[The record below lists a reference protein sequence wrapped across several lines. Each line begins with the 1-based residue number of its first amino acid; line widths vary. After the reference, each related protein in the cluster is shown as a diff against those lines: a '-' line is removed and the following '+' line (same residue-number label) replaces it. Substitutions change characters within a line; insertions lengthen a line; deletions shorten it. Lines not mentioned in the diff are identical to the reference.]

1 MPNCIG
7 MMDGTHFP
15 LAFKPRVDP
24 ASYFTR
30 KKEYAIHA
38 LIVCD
43 HNSHIHHITTGWPG
57 SIHDNRVWQNC
68 DLLHNFRKYFGK
80 REYILGDS
88 AFTSSFIM
96 VASYKKQKGIP
107 LSMSKTWFN
116 TYLVKSRIKT
126 EHCIG
131 LLKNKFQILKGIRN
145 KLETKKDM
153 CEVLHLIYTCVILHN
168 LLIEDNVPKTWYIYE
183 DDEEEEE
190 EDNVVDCEANV
201 RDLMNGKE
209 NEYRRSYLHALL
221 LDTITI

>member
-7 MMDGTHFP
+7 MIDGTHFP

-43 HNSHIHHITTGWPG
+43 HNSRIRHITTGWPG
-57 SIHDNRVWQNC
+57 SVHDNRVWRNC
-68 DLLHNFRKYFGK
+68 DLLRNFRKYFGK
-80 REYILGDS
+80 REHILGDR

-96 VASYKKQKGIP
+96 VTSYKKQKGIP

-116 TYLVKSRIKT
+116 TYLAKSRIKT

-131 LLKNKFQILKGIRN
+131 LLKNKFR
-145 KLETKKDM
+145 
-153 CEVLHLIYTCVILHN
+153 Y
-168 LLIEDNVPKTWYIYE
+168 
-183 DDEEEEE
+183 
-190 EDNVVDCEANV
+190 
-201 RDLMNGKE
+201 
-209 NEYRRSYLHALL
+209 
-221 LDTITI
+221 